1 MLTLVPRKIWASD
14 NISESPQRAD
24 SIRSSKRK
32 GTLKSEL
39 SEAKAVLTIFD
50 GSTRLGEALAIIL
63 LFDDSQRNV
72 QQRLVREQVL
82 QKRLKAEQLAQCLI
96 QALALEYAIQPGA
109 LLAAMNDGASVNQ
122 AVLQQAKFFFPQLL
136 MLPASRIQL
145 ITWASTLS
153 SMSLIQLHNMGRAY
167 SRTKLRHALRGRP
180 GLQLLCGPTVRP
192 DGGGNDR

>member
-1 MLTLVPRKIWASD
+1 MDRITSQSHLRELIPSVPQNEK
-14 NISESPQRAD
+14 E
-24 SIRSSKRK
+24 
-32 GTLKSEL
+32 TLKSEL
-39 SEAKAVLTIFD
+39 SDAKAVLIIFD

-63 LFDDSQRNV
+63 LFVDSQWND
-72 QQRLVREQVL
+72 QQTLVRQQVL

-109 LLAAMNDGASVNQ
+109 LLAAVNDGASVKQ
-122 AVLQQAKFFFPQLL
+122 GALQQAKFFLPQLL

-153 SMSLIQLHNMGRAY
+153 FVSLIQLHNIGRAY
-167 SRTKLRHALRGRP
+167 SRTKLRHALRGRA

-192 DGGGNDR
+192 DGGANDR